1 MEKHIFRCCAIR
13 LSKAAFFLAAFLFAS
28 IYRADAQ
35 SISVSGTV
43 TGPGGGTEVGVV
55 VFVKG
60 NESSGAMTDDQ
71 GRYSIDVPDK
81 NSTLVFSLLGFK
93 TLEVSV
99 GGRSVVNV
107 QMEED
112 ATILDEVLVVGY
124 GTQKRQFVV
133 GSVSQ
138 VSSKDLLKAPQTN
151 VQNMLSGKLAGLT
164 SVQKTGTP
172 GDDSA
177 NLLVRGTSTFNSSA
191 PLILVDGVERQM
203 NFLNPNDI
211 ASISILK
218 DAATAA
224 IYGVKA
230 ANGVVLI
237 TTKSGTEG
245 KATISYD
252 GSVSFDRNTVMPEM
266 LNAEDY
272 VYWHNRATELDGGN
286 PYWTDELLASL
297 DEAGVLGDTDWV
309 SKIYDKY
316 GFTHQ
321 HNISASG
328 GNDKIKYFASLG
340 YMDQDG
346 ILKNTAF
353 ERYNFRANID
363 AKITDGLRF
372 QMNVS
377 GAHSNRDWPGLSM
390 TAQYEFNPIQRA
402 FNALPLLKDTYNG
415 LPLGYRPGSY
425 TFTPVAM
432 LNSGFQKQSRWMA
445 ELRSTLEYDFSTVSE
460 ALEGLK
466 ASVFFAYDYGQT
478 MDRNLLETFQQYSLQ
493 PAGTSYTL
501 TETTSEGISETGFNK
516 SQSLGWDYTIRPQIS
531 YEREFAGK
539 HNVTGLLLFES
550 TRTYSDTMTGYKK
563 SYFTNNPVDISL
575 GFENQSP
582 YVTGSYK
589 YTGNASLAGRF
600 GYAYDKKYIVEATFR
615 LDGSYKFA
623 PKNRWGF
630 FPSVALGYVISEE
643 NFFKDNVS
651 KIDYLKLR
659 ASAGR
664 LGSDD
669 TDPFLYM
676 QRYSTTQNAY
686 VIGGESQQVFYSNGY
701 VYDNLTWS
709 RTNTYNVGLEMRA
722 FNNRF
727 SVEFDWF
734 YKYTSRIL
742 ENESGGSTY
751 APSLGGNN
759 PIWVNSGKMDN
770 RGFELTLGW
779 TDSFANG
786 WSYGLTGMVSWAR
799 NRILDRK
806 ISDDHPSYRAVLG
819 EPMGQLYGFV
829 AEGLFQTQEEIDN
842 YPTAPSGTL
851 HLGDIKYKDINGD
864 GIISSQYDYV
874 RIGYSSTPEMTFS
887 LNMEVGWKNIMLSA
901 LWQGAAL
908 CTYSLTG
915 NYNNG
920 NCDNTMYS
928 RPFYGN
934 GNAPYYLVEN
944 SWTPEHTDAEYPR
957 LSAGANGMNAWSS
970 SWWAVNGSY
979 LRLKNLQL
987 SYTLPSHVLK
997 NKMQRIMI
1005 YVAGTNLLTF
1015 TEFKYLDPENP
1026 GLNNGYYPQQSTYSI
1041 GLNLTF

>member
-1 MEKHIFRCCAIR
+1 MEKNILRCCASGVSGK
-13 LSKAAFFLAAFLFAS
+13 LFLLTAFLCAS
-28 IYRADAQ
+28 IFSAEAQ
-35 SISVSGTV
+35 SFSVSGTV
-43 TGPGGGTEVGVV
+43 TNPGGGTEIGVV

-60 NESSGAMTDDQ
+60 NQSDGAMTDDQ
-71 GRYSIDVPDK
+71 GRYSIEVPDK
-81 NSTLVFSLLGFK
+81 NSTLVFSLLGYR
-93 TLEVSV
+93 TVEVPV
-99 GGRSVVNV
+99 AGRAVVNV
-107 QMEED
+107 QLEEEM
-112 ATILDEVLVVGY
+112 TVLDEVLVVGY

-138 VSSKDLLKAPQTN
+138 VGTKELLKAPQAN
-151 VQNMLSGKLAGLT
+151 VQNMLAGKLAGLT
-164 SVQKTGTP
+164 TVQKTGTP

-177 NLLVRGTSTFNSSA
+177 QLLVRGTSTFNNSS

-203 NFLNPNDI
+203 NYLNPNDI

-237 TTKSGTEG
+237 TTKTGTEG
-245 KATISYD
+245 KSTISYD
-252 GSVSFDRNTVMPEM
+252 GSVSFDRNTVLPEM

-272 VYWHNRATELDGGN
+272 IYWHNKAMEMDGAT
-286 PYWTDELLASL
+286 PYWTEDVLARL
-297 DEAGVLGDTDWV
+297 DGMGILGDTDWV

-321 HNISASG
+321 HNVSASG
-328 GNDKIKYFASLG
+328 GSEKFRYFASLG
-340 YMDQDG
+340 YMNQDG

-363 AKITDGLRF
+363 ARLADGLRF
-372 QMNVS
+372 SMNVS
-377 GAHSNRDWPGLSM
+377 GAHSARDWPGLGI

-402 FNALPLLKDTYNG
+402 FYALPIFKETYNG
-415 LPLGYRPGSY
+415 LPLGYKPASY

-432 LNSGFQKQSRWMA
+432 LNSGYQQQKRWMA
-445 ELRSTLEYDFSTVSE
+445 EIRSTLEYDFASAAKV
-460 ALEGLK
+460 LEGLK
-466 ASVFFAYDYGQT
+466 ASVFFAYNYGQT
-478 MDRNLLETFQQYSLQ
+478 MDHMLLESFQQYSYSPTTQ
-493 PAGTSYTL
+493 QL

-516 SQSLGWDYTIRPQIS
+516 SQSLGWDYMIRPQIS

-539 HNVTGLLLFES
+539 HNVSALLLFES
-550 TRTYSDTMTGYKK
+550 RKTYEDTMTGFKRQ
-563 SYFTNNPVDISL
+563 YFSDYPVDISL
-575 GFENQSP
+575 GFQDQSP
-582 YVTGSYK
+582 YVTGSHK
-589 YTGNASLAGRF
+589 YTGMASFAGRF
-600 GYAYDKKYIVEATFR
+600 GYAYDRKYIVEATFR
-615 LDGSYKFA
+615 ADGSYKFA

-630 FPSVALGYVISEE
+630 FPSVALGWVMSEE
-643 NFFKDNVS
+643 PFFKDNVRWV
-651 KIDYLKLR
+651 DYFKLR
-659 ASAGR
+659 ASAGI

-669 TDPFLYM
+669 TDPYLYL
-676 QRYSTTQNAY
+676 QTYSTASNSY
-686 VIGGESQQVFYSNGY
+686 VTGGEAQQVFYSNGY
-701 VYDNLTWS
+701 IYDNLTWS

-722 FNNRF
+722 FRNRL
-727 SVEFDWF
+727 SLEFDWF

-742 ENESGGSTY
+742 ENESNNSTY

-759 PIWVNSGKMDN
+759 PIWVNSGRMDN
-770 RGFELTLGW
+770 RGFELTVGW
-779 TDSFANG
+779 TDAFANG
-786 WSYGLTGMVSWAR
+786 WSYGLTGMLSWSR
-799 NRILDRK
+799 NRVLSRK
-806 ISDDHPSYRAVLG
+806 IADDHPSYRAVLG
-819 EPMGQLYGFV
+819 QPLNQLYGFE
-829 AEGLFQTQEEIDN
+829 AEGLFQTEEEVAD
-842 YPTAPSGTL
+842 YATAPSGYVD
-851 HLGDIKYKDINGD
+851 LGCIKYKDINGD
-864 GIISSQYDYV
+864 GIISEQYDYV
-874 RIGYSSTPEMTFS
+874 KIGRSSVPEMVFS
-887 LNMEVGWKNIMLSA
+887 LNMEVGWKNLMLSA

-908 CTYSLTG
+908 CNYSLTG
-915 NYNNG
+915 VYDNG

-944 SWTPEHTDAEYPR
+944 SWTPENTDARYPR

-970 SWWAVNGSY
+970 SWWVVDGSY

-987 SYTLPSHVLK
+987 SYTIPSRLLGDK
-997 NKMQRIMI
+997 LERIMV